1 MPGDAEELKAA
12 ADQLA
17 EATLALEK
25 IDYNVPL
32 EEDLQAILG
41 VKEDLQEICLR
52 YRREQHRRERE
63 SDD

>member
-41 VKEDLQEICLR
+41 VKEDLREICLR
-52 YRREQHRRERE
+52 YRREQHAQERE